1 MKCIVLLLA
10 ICLTA
15 CGRSSGDAETSYEKP
30 RTSVTLTHVTPGRIR
45 NEIVL
50 SGTTVYQNKM
60 IVTAPIPSFISEVNV
75 QPGMKVEAGQLLYK
89 LESKEHR
96 ALSGEPEE
104 NRLGMVVV
112 RAAASGIVT
121 SVMQQ
126 TGSFVA
132 EGTALCTLADLN
144 SLVFELNVPYEQSR
158 YIIPGKTC
166 TIVLPDATVL
176 KAVIRTPLATMN
188 TVSQVQQVVA
198 HARSSFLP
206 EGLTVKVLVDTGHAG
221 NEIRL
226 LPKAAVQSDEKLT
239 GYWVMKLADDS
250 TAVRIPVIIGNSSA
264 DSIEI
269 VSPLFSAS
277 DRIVLSGSYAL
288 EDSARVVILK

>member
-45 NEIVL
+45 SEIVL
-50 SGTTVYQNKM
+50 SGTTVYQNKT

-96 ALSGEPEE
+96 ALSGELQE
-104 NRLGMVVV
+104 NRLGMVAV

-188 TVSQVQQVVA
+188 TASQVQQVVA

-206 EGLTVKVLVDTGHAG
+206 EGLTVKVLVDTGHTG